1 MKKVVRLNESDLEKI
16 IRKVISEQMSTGVAF
31 GKEGNGFKM
40 KREPKEQVAPKQVGM
55 DLKNLDDSQL
65 MVFTDILPENRN
77 WVAIFNYL
85 KSKGLGSQRG
95 RRSMEPNPLVAKG
108 PFTDQLDKN
117 ADRIDNF
124 FKSGLAAV
132 AQNNYT
138 DQSFFKRG
146 FPIKDQM
153 SGSPTYN
160 KDISGVIKEY
170 FPNFYDVLWEV
181 VKDNYSKV
189 RKSTA

>member
-1 MKKVVRLNESDLEKI
+1 
-16 IRKVISEQMSTGVAF
+16 MSTGVAF

-40 KREPKEQVAPKQVGM
+40 KREPKEQVAPKQVEM

-65 MVFTDILPENRN
+65 MVFTDILPGNTN
-77 WVAIFNYL
+77 WVAYFDYL
-85 KSKGLGSQRG
+85 KGKGLGSQKG

-124 FKSGLAAV
+124 FKSGLDAV
-132 AQNNYT
+132 VENNY
-138 DQSFFKRG
+138 SKVGFFRTG

-153 SGSPTYN
+153 NGSPTYN

-189 RKSTA
+189 RKPTA